1 MEWDDIL
8 AFSRWGKQTY
18 TVPWYDLE
26 HTLARYQTENNLEL
40 NPDFQ
45 REHVWSEIQQVK
57 YVEYIL
63 KRGNLNLGIVF
74 NCPGWLDSF
83 EGQMVLVDGK
93 QRLQAARLF
102 MANQLSVFNGVYR
115 NDFVRQGKTMLR
127 FSQEIQFVF
136 YMNDLSTRTEIL
148 QLYLDI
154 NSGGV
159 VHSDDELSKVKALL
173 AIEQNKLNTSIGV

>member
-8 AFSRWGKQTY
+8 TFSRWGKQTY
-18 TVPWYDLE
+18 TVPWNDLE

-45 REHVWSEIQQVK
+45 REHVWSEIQQIK
-57 YVEYIL
+57 YVEYVL
-63 KRGNLNLGIVF
+63 RRGNLNLDIIF
-74 NCPGWLDSF
+74 NCPGWLNSF

-136 YMNDLSTRTEIL
+136 YMNDLSTRTETL

-159 VHSDDELSKVKALL
+159 IHSEDELTKVKALL
-173 AIEQNKLNTSIGV
+173 AIEQNKLNASIGV